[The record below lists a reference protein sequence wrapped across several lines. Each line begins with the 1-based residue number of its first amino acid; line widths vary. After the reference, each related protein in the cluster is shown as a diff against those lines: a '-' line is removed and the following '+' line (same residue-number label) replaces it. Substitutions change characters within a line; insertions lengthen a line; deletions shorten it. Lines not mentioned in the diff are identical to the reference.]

1 MSPLRKDLSA
11 LADPFAASDVEW
23 RMQSCGK
30 SRDGKFWGK
39 CLAYITN
46 RAIMERLDDVCGPEN
61 WRNEYAAAPGATS
74 GILCGIGIQIDAGQW
89 VTKWDGAEETDIEHV
104 KGGLSNAMKRAGVQ
118 WGIGRYLYN
127 LDEGWATIVDDS
139 DRSGFHG
146 QTKDKEKFRWRPP
159 VLPQWA
165 LPGGSGKP
173 GVTVPAQPSAVRVAE
188 AKAALAN
195 AEQRVGLRATPASG
209 APAIAA
215 QAPGDDPCRRAAPR
229 YEGAPPGPRGETHCR
244 CCDAR
249 ARSHHAGLED
259 ARAITLRP
267 HHRRDRRRAR
277 GSRDGG
283 VQCGV
288 ISPRSSAARSRF
300 CGARWRVRVIATAIR
315 RSSCAAGS
323 SIAAWTASGTSRRA
337 TCSCTG
343 PIASAAMC
351 RGAHHRRAHD
361 PFVETARDRS
371 VYAR

>member
-30 SRDGKFWGK
+30 TRDGKFWGK

-188 AKAALAN
+188 ARAALAN

-215 QAPGDDPCRRAAPR
+215 QAPGDAPADVRLPGTKAHLQGHGGKRIADVATPALEVIMQDLKTLGQSRYAPIIDAIGAVLADRAA
-229 YEGAPPGPRGETHCR
+229 E
-244 CCDAR
+244 
-249 ARSHHAGLED
+249 
-259 ARAITLRP
+259 
-267 HHRRDRRRAR
+267 
-277 GSRDGG
+277 
-283 VQCGV
+283 V
-288 ISPRSSAARSRF
+288 SSAA
-300 CGARWRVRVIATAIR
+300 
-315 RSSCAAGS
+315 
-323 SIAAWTASGTSRRA
+323 
-337 TCSCTG
+337 
-343 PIASAAMC
+343 
-351 RGAHHRRAHD
+351 
-361 PFVETARDRS
+361 
-371 VYAR
+371 